1 MKRHAQMFACLASVW
16 AISCAGPLHSKTR
29 ARGVLSQ
36 GVTVKAGTAVLYG
49 SASNTTKPATIDYRD
64 VERRTP
70 EYRTSRSEG
79 VRRGS
84 ARSDILISQMKYRI
98 KEAVALAAR
107 SEGVDCVV
115 RKGDIKDANGLA
127 VMDLTDQV
135 IAELESGGPTP

>member
-1 MKRHAQMFACLASVW
+1 MFGFGVGDQLCRASRLANSCSGSLFTGRHGKGWRYRPLWQRLEHDQ
-16 AISCAGPLHSKTR
+16 AGDD
-29 ARGVLSQ
+29 
-36 GVTVKAGTAVLYG
+36 
-49 SASNTTKPATIDYRD
+49 KPATIDYRD

-127 VMDLTDQV
+127 IMDLTDQV
-135 IAELESGGPTP
+135 IAELESGGATP